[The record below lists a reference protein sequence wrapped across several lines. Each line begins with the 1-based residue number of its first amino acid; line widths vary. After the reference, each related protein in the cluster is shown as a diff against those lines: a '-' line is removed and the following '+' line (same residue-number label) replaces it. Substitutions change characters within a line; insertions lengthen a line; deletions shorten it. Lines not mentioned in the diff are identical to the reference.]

1 MFLVFWYC
9 LILKAIA
16 YSVPSQCLS
25 LSLSVR
31 LAVSH
36 ILPVSVSLFVWLVAW
51 VFPKVLFI
59 FTVNFLFSLISDWL
73 PTNLKRI
80 YIITLYLYWW
90 VEVSDLYLFC
100 FVLSGKI
107 DAQIQI
113 HILDIFR
120 SRRFAPFLKAGC

>member
-1 MFLVFWYC
+1 MIIEDFWKPRQIFILILQIFLKLYVFGVYC

-51 VFPKVLFI
+51 VFPKGLFI

-73 PTNLKRI
+73 PTNLKWI

-90 VEVSDLYLFC
+90 VEVSNLYMYF
-100 FVLSGKI
+100 FSGKI
-107 DAQIQI
+107 C
-113 HILDIFR
+113 
-120 SRRFAPFLKAGC
+120 P